1 MPEWIRLQS
10 EHLISITRRA
20 LVVIST
26 SVGRTNMLLLS
37 GPTDELL
44 SVALGFL
51 ATLEEKKMGAI

>member
-10 EHLISITRRA
+10 EHLIPITRRA